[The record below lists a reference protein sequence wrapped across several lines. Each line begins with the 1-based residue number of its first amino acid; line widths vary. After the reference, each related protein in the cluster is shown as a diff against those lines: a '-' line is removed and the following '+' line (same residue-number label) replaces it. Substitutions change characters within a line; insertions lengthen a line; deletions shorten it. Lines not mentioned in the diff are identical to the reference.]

1 MHFCVWTIAAIYIL
15 IGYITNKLYE
25 DRDMF
30 LSDKVGDL
38 AYGYFDNGTAYLRM
52 EEATES
58 AGWFFWRRRKPF
70 SVMPR
75 VVNELIGL
83 AIWPIDLLL
92 SEAGYKR
99 ELRYLEDSRS

>member
-1 MHFCVWTIAAIYIL
+1 MHFCVWTIVAIYIL
-15 IGYITNKLYE
+15 IGYIANKLY
-25 DRDMF
+25 DDKDMF
-30 LSDKVGDL
+30 LGDL
-38 AYGYFDNGTAYLRM
+38 AYGYFDTDTAYLRM
-52 EEATES
+52 EEAIKS

-92 SEAGYKR
+92 AEAGYKR
-99 ELRYLEDSRS
+99 EIRYLEDSRS